1 MQHMDCN
8 SCRRTK
14 TLKATTKGRSWT
26 RYLGRLWSENV
37 AMVTTESSLKIK
49 GRLHCWLKAQQGTC
63 NSPCPPIRNEVS
75 FLTHVMGLA
84 HRKGSFTERGMG
96 HTQKGTAQGRCWLL
110 PPAVTHNLL
119 RTARKTSLHQSRCW
133 ERLANKEHTYSSALG
148 QAPCIACN
156 SLHCLASSVHMHKC
170 NQVIRERP

>member
-14 TLKATTKGRSWT
+14 TLKATTKGHSWT

-49 GRLHCWLKAQQGTC
+49 GRLHCWLKTQQGTC
-63 NSPCPPIRNEVS
+63 NSPCPSIRNQVS

-96 HTQKGTAQGRCWLL
+96 HTQTGTAQHRAGAGCCHPPSLTTYSEPPERQACTSRGAGKGSQTRSIHTVQPLARLLALPATPCIAWLL
-110 PPAVTHNLL
+110 PYT
-119 RTARKTSLHQSRCW
+119 
-133 ERLANKEHTYSSALG
+133 
-148 QAPCIACN
+148 CINAT
-156 SLHCLASSVHMHKC
+156 K
-170 NQVIRERP
+170 